1 MRTAKQTGAH
11 QKEVSLHVGQLSLHA
26 REHRYLQPTM
36 LRRWT
41 YFLSLRTAT
50 GRVQVNKSISVS
62 KILKTSGVRNL
73 PLPTCSLRLQLTPL
87 RLLSV
92 HSGQQQQAKSE
103 QSESIG
109 NLDAGNR
116 QIDPHTGKR
125 KKISNWNYR
134 AELYALAQRLGH
146 NVTDVPSLKVALTHK
161 SLPSLN
167 SKESSNGQHNGR
179 LTVFGNAIL
188 VHYVQ
193 EYLYFTYPNLE
204 GHMLFDLTE
213 FLTNHGILA
222 DAANYLGIT
231 NLIRCN
237 YKLKDDS
244 MIGRA
249 FCAVV
254 GALYVDNGPKDARKV
269 VHDFLLPQLAG
280 KDFHELIKFQH
291 PKFMLRVILQR
302 QGRPAPISRLLKET
316 GRLTHFPSFVVGVYS
331 GEKLLAEGC
340 GTSLKR
346 AEKEAITA
354 ALIKHFQVD
363 MSSISLPSDHEE
375 YMEESEI
382 DLSLEQSLE
391 KS

>member
-1 MRTAKQTGAH
+1 
-11 QKEVSLHVGQLSLHA
+11 
-26 REHRYLQPTM
+26 M

-41 YFLSLRTAT
+41 CFLSLRTAT
-50 GRVQVNKSISVS
+50 GRVQTNTSIPVS
-62 KILKTSGVRNL
+62 KVWKASGIRNL
-73 PLPTCSLRLQLTPL
+73 PLLTCSLGVRLTPL

-92 HSGQQQQAKSE
+92 HPGQQQQAVSE
-103 QSESIG
+103 QSESVG

-116 QIDPHTGKR
+116 QIDPHTGKHR
-125 KKISNWNYR
+125 KISNWNYH

-146 NVTDVPSLKVALTHK
+146 NITDVPSLKSALTHK

-167 SKESSNGQHNGR
+167 SKESSGAQHNGR
-179 LTVFGNAIL
+179 LAIFGNAVL

-193 EYLYFTYPNLE
+193 EYLYFTYPHLE
-204 GHMLFDLTE
+204 GHMLFDLTK
-213 FLTNHGILA
+213 FLTNHGTLA

-237 YKLKDDS
+237 HKLRDDS

-254 GALYVDNGPKDARKV
+254 GALYVDNSPKDARKV

-291 PKFMLRVILQR
+291 PKFMLRIILKQ
-302 QGRPAPISRLLKET
+302 QGKPAPITRLLKET

-346 AEKEAITA
+346 AEKEATTA
-354 ALIKHFQVD
+354 ALIKHFQVE
-363 MSSISLPSDHEE
+363 MSTISLPSDHEE

-382 DLSLEQSLE
+382 DLTSEQSLE

>member
-1 MRTAKQTGAH
+1 M
-11 QKEVSLHVGQLSLHA
+11 
-26 REHRYLQPTM
+26 QPKRLATM
-36 LRRWT
+36 LSRWT

-50 GRVQVNKSISVS
+50 GRVQTNKSILVS

-109 NLDAGNR
+109 NLDAGIR
-116 QIDPHTGKR
+116 QIDPHTGKHR
-125 KKISNWNYR
+125 KISNWNYR

-146 NVTDVPSLKVALTHK
+146 NITDVPSLKVALTHK
-161 SLPSLN
+161 SLPYLN
-167 SKESSNGQHNGR
+167 KESSEAQHNGR
-179 LTVFGNAIL
+179 LAAFGNAVL

-193 EYLYFTYPNLE
+193 EYLYFKYPNLE

-213 FLTNHGILA
+213 FLTNRGTLA
-222 DAANYLGIT
+222 DAANYLGVT

-237 YKLKDDS
+237 HTLKDDS
-244 MIGRA
+244 LIGRA

-302 QGRPAPISRLLKET
+302 QGKPAPISRLLKET

-346 AEKEAITA
+346 AEKEAIMA